1 MKLIADQKR
10 RVVLPQPVKPG
21 DALEVIS
28 KGDRIVL
35 TILKKPE
42 VCRPPVAAKPLRLS
56 AETLRNMDGPAFD
69 DVSDEG
75 LA

>member
-1 MKLIADQKR
+1 
-10 RVVLPQPVKPG
+10 
-21 DALEVIS
+21 
-28 KGDRIVL
+28 VL

-56 AETLRNMDGPAFD
+56 ADTLRKMDEPAFD